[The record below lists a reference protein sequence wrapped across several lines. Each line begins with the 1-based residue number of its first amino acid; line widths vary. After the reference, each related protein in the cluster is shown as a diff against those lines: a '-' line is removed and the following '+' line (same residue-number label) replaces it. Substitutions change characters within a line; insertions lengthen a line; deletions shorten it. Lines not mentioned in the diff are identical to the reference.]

1 MSLFVEVFD
10 LKKKCPVIINLDMVT
25 EVTPFL
31 SGGCEISFSDAA
43 SVNGRRV
50 ILVKED
56 FPVFQQL
63 CMHMVT
69 SEKMAERIEKIK
81 SDAGVVQE
89 QKAIAVKK
97 TGKTAEYDI
106 PKL

>member
-1 MSLFVEVFD
+1 MSLFVEVYD
-10 LKKKCPVIINLDMVT
+10 VKKKCPVIINLDMVT

-69 SEKMAERIEKIK
+69 PEAMSNRISKIK
-81 SDAGVVQE
+81 ADAGVEEVP
-89 QKAIAVKK
+89 KPIASKK
-97 TGKTAEYDI
+97 TAKTAEYDI

>member
-1 MSLFVEVFD
+1 MSLFVEVYD
-10 LKKKCPVIINLDMVT
+10 VKKKCPVIINLDSVT
-25 EVTPFL
+25 EITPFL

-43 SVNGRRV
+43 AVSGRRV
-50 ILVKED
+50 VHVKED

-69 SEKMAERIEKIK
+69 PEAMSNRISKIK
-81 SDAGVVQE
+81 ADAGVEEVP
-89 QKAIAVKK
+89 KAIAVKK